1 MNFKKLFLLSIIANL
16 CAPFLVL
23 AQADFNPNFIISDAE
38 LQNYSSWNT
47 RDIQNFLDARGSY
60 LRNYQTENSNGV
72 VKSAAEIIFDA
83 AQAFQIN
90 PKFLLVTLQK
100 EQSLVTDDSP
110 TQKQLDWATG
120 YAVCDSC
127 SMSDPKVVKHKG
139 FGKQVED
146 AAGIMRWYYN
156 NNDKSYIKKKDV
168 LTSIDNTDVIPGSW
182 ATAFLYTYTPHLHGN
197 NNFWRIW
204 QTWFSQVY
212 PDGTLLQS
220 NTSSSTDV
228 WLLQNNKKRRFANR
242 TALITRMDPKLIV
255 QVSDTELSNY
265 ENGSEISFPN
275 YSILKSNSNQYYL
288 LDYDTLRPFANEEV
302 VRQLGFNPQE
312 IIDIDQTEINNYVS
326 GSTIT
331 ATSTSITGV
340 IYQITDMNNQY
351 YLFKDDILYYLI
363 DKKIAQ
369 TNYKNLKIEK
379 KKRADIA
386 KLTLSPTPLKFLDGT
401 LLQATDSS
409 VVYVVEKGLKRRLAD
424 RDTFNGL
431 GYKTEN
437 ITKVDPSTMILLA
450 DGEPLF
456 LNANLLSSKNKYL
469 GDSEAEVKNLANSKL
484 PTYLVAEYPSGRI
497 ISGKD
502 IDTVRP
508 IASIT
513 KLLTAYEA
521 VNQNFKPGNSTI
533 YSAKKF
539 ESEGNPLSLVDGE
552 KIKNNDLLNSMLIV
566 SANNTAR
573 MVAQSTGLTESAFVE
588 SINNRLD
595 EWGAD
600 NTTVTDVTGLGSGNK
615 SSARDLLKIF
625 TKVLGEKDLKNI
637 LAKTDYTFKELIN
650 KNKVATH
657 TIKNT
662 NKIIEIP
669 KRNYRILASKTGYT
683 TEAKSTLIMLIES
696 KKTKKQYIIVT
707 LANPDYNNRFVEP
720 NRIAEW
726 ISTGEVKIASK

>member
-1 MNFKKLFLLSIIANL
+1 MTIKKLLIATSISFL
-16 CAPFLVL
+16 CAPTLAM

-47 RDIQNFLDARGSY
+47 RDVQSFLDARGSY
-60 LRNYQTENSNGV
+60 LRNYQTENSSGTI
-72 VKSAAEIIFDA
+72 KSAAEIIFDA

-100 EQSLVTDDSP
+100 EQSLVTDDFP

-168 LTSIDNTDVIPGSW
+168 LTLIDKTDVIPGSW

-197 NNFWRIW
+197 SNFWRIW

-220 NTSSSTDV
+220 NTTSSTDV

-242 TALITRMDPKLIV
+242 TALITRLDPKLIIS
-255 QVSDTELSNY
+255 VSDTELTNY
-265 ENGSEISFPN
+265 EVGPEITFPN
-275 YSILKSNSNQYYL
+275 YSILKSSAGQYYL
-288 LDYDTLRPFANEEV
+288 LDYDTLRPFAGEEV
-302 VRQLGFNPQE
+302 VRQLGYNPQE
-312 IIDIDQTEINNYVS
+312 IIDVNQSELINYSTGN
-326 GSTIT
+326 TIT
-331 ATSTSITGV
+331 ASSTSITGV
-340 IYQITDMNNQY
+340 IYQIADMNNSY
-351 YLFKDDILYYLI
+351 YLLKDNVLFYLI

-369 TNYKNLKIEK
+369 TNYRNLKIEQ
-379 KKRADIA
+379 KKRADIT
-386 KLTLSPTPLKFLDGT
+386 KYTLSPIPLKFFDGT
-401 LLQATDSS
+401 LVQASDSS
-409 VVYVVEKGLKRRLAD
+409 VVYVIEKGLKRRLAD

-437 ITKVDPSTMILLA
+437 IIKVDPNTMVRLA

-469 GDSEAEVKNLANSKL
+469 GDSEAEVKNLAASKL
-484 PTYLVAEYPSGRI
+484 PTYLIAEYPSGRI

-502 IDTVRP
+502 IDAIRP

-513 KLLTAYEA
+513 KLMTAYEA
-521 VNQNFKPGNSTI
+521 TNQNFKAGNSTI
-533 YSAKKF
+533 YTAKKYA
-539 ESEGNPLSLVDGE
+539 SEGNPLSLVDGE

-573 MVAQSTGLTESAFVE
+573 MVAQSTGLTEKAFVE

-600 NTTVTDVTGLGSGNK
+600 NTSITDVTGLDSGNK

-625 TKVLGEKDLKNI
+625 TKVLGEKDLKSI
-637 LAKTDYTFKELIN
+637 LAKTEYKFKELTN
-650 KNKVATH
+650 KNKIATH

-669 KRNYRILASKTGYT
+669 KR
-683 TEAKSTLIMLIES
+683 
-696 KKTKKQYIIVT
+696 
-707 LANPDYNNRFVEP
+707 
-720 NRIAEW
+720 
-726 ISTGEVKIASK
+726 